1 MELGLNPD
9 KVCFIIVKAREWAA
23 QTGPGAPLDGSNPI
37 DDQGAAAI
45 SPRLDRNPEQEIRS
59 ILDTLNDAELLNLHA
74 LALIG
79 RGTHEKENWEDAR
92 GDALAIQN
100 DGETIPYLLDMP
112 LLADHLEE
120 GLAQFGKTCRDYGS
134 NSD

>member
-23 QTGPGAPLDGSNPI
+23 QTAPGAPLDGSNPT

-45 SPRLDRNPEQEIRS
+45 SPALDRNPEPEMRS
-59 ILDTLNDAELLNLHA
+59 ILERLTDAELLTLHA

-79 RGTHEKENWEDAR
+79 RGSHEKDNWEDAL
-92 GDALAIQN
+92 GDALTVQA
-100 DGETIPYLLDMP
+100 DGETIPSLLDMP

-134 NSD
+134 RTD